1 MDELLAKCLK
11 GDKQAW
17 DAFVDRYA
25 PVIFSA
31 VLRTLRGRGA
41 PGASQTAEDLAQ
53 DVFLRLIKDDLRLLR
68 TYDPSRASMATWLTI
83 VARSTAIDALRRK
96 RLPQV
101 ALDDAP
107 VLRDPRKPE
116 AGSSSRPTEDLPRGL
131 LTARQQLVLSLTFD
145 RGMEAAEIAKLL
157 KISPQTVRSTRHKAI
172 ERLRRH
178 FAAEDSS

>member
-1 MDELLAKCLK
+1 MDELLAKCLE
-11 GDKQAW
+11 GEKQAW

-31 VLRTLRGRGA
+31 VLRTLRGQTA
-41 PGASQTAEDLAQ
+41 PDGRTAEDVAQ
-53 DVFLRLIKDDLRLLR
+53 DVFLRLIKNDFRLLR
-68 TYDPSRASMATWLTI
+68 THDSARASLATWLTI

-107 VLRDPRKPE
+107 VLPDTRPSGA
-116 AGSSSRPTEDLPRGL
+116 AGSGRATEDLPRGL
-131 LTARQQLVLSLTFD
+131 LTARQELVLSLIFD
-145 RGMEAAEIAKLL
+145 RDMEADQIAELL
-157 KISPQTVRSTRHKAI
+157 KISPQTVRSTKHKAI